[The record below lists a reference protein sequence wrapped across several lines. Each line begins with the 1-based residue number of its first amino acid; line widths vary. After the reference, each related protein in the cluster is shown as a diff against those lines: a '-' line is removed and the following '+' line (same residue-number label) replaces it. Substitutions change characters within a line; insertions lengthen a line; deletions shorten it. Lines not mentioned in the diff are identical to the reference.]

1 MDKNNFF
8 LDSPNLTDLVQVL
21 INNICSEELFN
32 VNQKLVLKKY
42 DQSIK
47 KINFILVDGLGSKN
61 IENLDNLFTNNQTDE
76 IVSTFPSSTSVA
88 LSSINFAYKP
98 IDNGLIGY
106 FHFAKKENKLINTL
120 NWKGSETYLK
130 NNDFFSSQKTI

>member
-61 IENLDNLFTNNQTDE
+61 IENLDNLFT
-76 IVSTFPSSTSVA
+76 
-88 LSSINFAYKP
+88 LS
-98 IDNGLIGY
+98 LI
-106 FHFAKKENKLINTL
+106 HI
-120 NWKGSETYLK
+120 
-130 NNDFFSSQKTI
+130 

>member
-21 INNICSEELFN
+21 INNICSDELFN

-61 IENLDNLFTNNQTDE
+61 IENLDNLFTKNSFNAFDKPR
-76 IVSTFPSSTSVA
+76 FPSAFSKSIGFTLWGIVEDPTSF
-88 LSSINFAYKP
+88 LFS
-98 IDNGLIGY
+98 LR
-106 FHFAKKENKLINTL
+106 
-120 NWKGSETYLK
+120 LK
-130 NNDFFSSQKTI
+130 MSLEI

>member
-8 LDSPNLTDLVQVL
+8 LDSPNLTDLFQVL
-21 INNICSEELFN
+21 INNIRSEKIYS
-32 VNQKLVLKKY
+32 VNPKLVLKKY
-42 DQSIK
+42 DKSIK

-88 LSSINFAYKP
+88 LSPINFASKP

-106 FHFAKKENKLINTL
+106 FHFAKQQNKLINTL
-120 NWKGSETYLK
+120 N
-130 NNDFFSSQKTI
+130 

>member
-61 IENLDNLFTNNQTDE
+61 IQNLDNLFTNNQTDE

-88 LSSINFAYKP
+88 
-98 IDNGLIGY
+98 
-106 FHFAKKENKLINTL
+106 
-120 NWKGSETYLK
+120 
-130 NNDFFSSQKTI
+130 